1 MNLCPGAAS
10 APPGS
15 RCLSVCLCVQ
25 LPPPAPPA
33 GWTPGLQLTLRRQ
46 PSPPKPRSG
55 PPLPTLLLPPP
66 RAAGLAAAVATGL
79 APPRRLQ
86 IFPEGSQKGGQ
97 ETSNTRT
104 NTAPSPREFPGGV
117 ASAFKIELEILRVLQ
132 FCLSRVSSSLSL
144 KAHFLVPP
152 GPAAIVLAWLHGGLC
167 WAAGLL
173 TPQSPY
179 PPRPRAAWGRVHLPP
194 PS

>member
-1 MNLCPGAAS
+1 MPRGRLCP
-10 APPGS
+10 S
-15 RCLSVCLCVQ
+15 RVSVSVCLSVCPAASPSTNGRLDPGTPAHAQTAAQPPKAQVRPPSVPPSSSH
-25 LPPPAPPA
+25 LHVLLDWPPPWPL
-33 GWTPGLQLTLRRQ
+33 GWPLREGCKY
-46 PSPPKPRSG
+46 SPK
-55 PPLPTLLLPPP
+55 
-66 RAAGLAAAVATGL
+66 
-79 APPRRLQ
+79 
-86 IFPEGSQKGGQ
+86 EGSQKGGQ

-152 GPAAIVLAWLHGGLC
+152 GPAAIVLARLHGGLC